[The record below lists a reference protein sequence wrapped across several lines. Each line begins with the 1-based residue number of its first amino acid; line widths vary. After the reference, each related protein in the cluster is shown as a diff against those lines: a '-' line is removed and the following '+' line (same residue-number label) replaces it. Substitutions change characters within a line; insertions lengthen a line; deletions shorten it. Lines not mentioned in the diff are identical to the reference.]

1 MRGKLRMV
9 AFALVVAL
17 LSYIAVTRVI
27 SPRLMEKK
35 TELEKKKTEMKEDP
49 SPEKKSEK
57 KETTADPPGKAVE
70 EEAKKG
76 EGKDQPKKGF
86 LRGKLKMVAF
96 VLVVALLSFIAGTRV
111 VSPRLMEKKKIEMKA
126 QPSPEKKSEKK
137 ETTADPSGK
146 AVEEEAKKGEGK
158 DQPKKGFLKGK
169 QRMIAFALV
178 VALVSYI
185 AVTRVVSPRLMEK
198 KKELEKKKTEM
209 KEQRPQRPKA
219 DMIGEIYTIDNIIV
233 NPAGSGGERFVKT
246 SVALELGEAKLDQE
260 LSKRDV
266 QLRDILIGIFS
277 SKTIEE
283 LTNSAKRE
291 DLREEVKQRI
301 NSLLVGGKIK
311 NVYFT
316 DLVIQ

>member
-1 MRGKLRMV
+1 
-9 AFALVVAL
+9 
-17 LSYIAVTRVI
+17 
-27 SPRLMEKK
+27 
-35 TELEKKKTEMKEDP
+35 
-49 SPEKKSEK
+49 
-57 KETTADPPGKAVE
+57 
-70 EEAKKG
+70 
-76 EGKDQPKKGF
+76 
-86 LRGKLKMVAF
+86 
-96 VLVVALLSFIAGTRV
+96 
-111 VSPRLMEKKKIEMKA
+111 
-126 QPSPEKKSEKK
+126 
-137 ETTADPSGK
+137 
-146 AVEEEAKKGEGK
+146 
-158 DQPKKGFLKGK
+158 
-169 QRMIAFALV
+169 MIAFALV

>member
-1 MRGKLRMV
+1 MGGKLR
-9 AFALVVAL
+9 
-17 LSYIAVTRVI
+17 
-27 SPRLMEKK
+27 
-35 TELEKKKTEMKEDP
+35 
-49 SPEKKSEK
+49 
-57 KETTADPPGKAVE
+57 
-70 EEAKKG
+70 
-76 EGKDQPKKGF
+76 
-86 LRGKLKMVAF
+86 MVAF

-111 VSPRLMEKKKIEMKA
+111 VSPRLMEKKNELVKKKTEMKE
-126 QPSPEKKSEKK
+126 QSSPEKESEKK
-137 ETTADPSGK
+137 ETTAVPPGK
-146 AVEEEAKKGEGK
+146 AVEEET
-158 DQPKKGFLKGK
+158 KKGFMGGKLK
-169 QRMIAFALV
+169 MVAFALV

-198 KKELEKKKTEM
+198 KNELEKKKTEM
-209 KEQRPQRPKA
+209 KEQRSQKLKA